1 MNTFHASFAFLESDA
16 VSDFCCCIQLFFL
29 LSIFFNNI
37 DFVIFCCS
45 SFFFRVNIFSY
56 CWPTFSNF
64 MLFTQTF
71 PEQKPPSSVVGTN
84 KSKSTKLNYQGRF
97 PSIFMISWVFVQPL
111 RVVLSTIVLLW
122 AVLTHNRQ
130 KYTHVVWPY
139 ARGHGAFMEHPI
151 QLELVLWWPSLHMA
165 SCSQHLP
172 EKRRRLPVALKTHKV
187 SQTWM
192 WHQRAPALQSAL
204 SFLSI
209 P

>member
-97 PSIFMISWVFVQPL
+97 PSIFIISWVFVQTL
-111 RVVLSTIVLLW
+111 RVVLS
-122 AVLTHNRQ
+122 
-130 KYTHVVWPY
+130 
-139 ARGHGAFMEHPI
+139 
-151 QLELVLWWPSLHMA
+151 QLFYYE
-165 SCSQHLP
+165 
-172 EKRRRLPVALKTHKV
+172 
-187 SQTWM
+187 
-192 WHQRAPALQSAL
+192 QS
-204 SFLSI
+204 
-209 P
+209 